1 MRILLTNDDGI
12 SYPGIRLLAA
22 ELCGE
27 HEVCIVTPASQRS
40 GASHS
45 VTFIDPLFLE
55 LTDPA
60 LEGFTGHAYGLSG
73 TPVECLW
80 LALDELFPQPDLVI
94 AGINNGHNLGN
105 DIFLSGTVNVA
116 IAAALRGVPAISSSL
131 CAHNSKDYLPAVKVT
146 AKLVEYVKTHPIP
159 PRTVWNLN
167 VPNIPL
173 AEMKGVAFPPLDKN
187 GYRYSYV
194 TGKSPI
200 GMDYYWP
207 DCRYYD
213 PWPFE
218 GAPKTDREFIE
229 AGYVTLTPITV
240 DLTDHAGL
248 EKMKEQPFG
257 L

>member
-1 MRILLTNDDGI
+1 M
-12 SYPGIRLLAA
+12 
-22 ELCGE
+22 
-27 HEVCIVTPASQRS
+27 TPASQRS

-45 VTFIDPLFLE
+45 VTFIDPIFLE

-60 LEGFTGHAYGLSG
+60 LEGFTGRAYGLSG

-80 LALDELFPQPDLVI
+80 LALDRLFPQPDLVI

-167 VPNIPL
+167 VPQHSPCRN
-173 AEMKGVAFPPLDKN
+173 EGRGFPPLDKN
-187 GYRYSYV
+187 GYRYGYV
-194 TGKSPI
+194 EGRSPF
-200 GMDYYWP
+200 GLDYYWP
-207 DCRYYD
+207 DCHYYD

-218 GAPKTDREFIE
+218 GAPRTDREFIE

-248 EKMKEQPFG
+248 EKMKEEPFQ